1 MHLKNKKIWN
11 NGIYIGSNNYPIFFR
26 LKVKYIL
33 GLWKEDYENRRNL
46 EKIVSLGP
54 IDKIKWNRGIHTL
67 HYHMNGVISYKRWN
81 Y

>member
-1 MHLKNKKIWN
+1 MIWN
-11 NGIYIGSNNYPIFFR
+11 NGIHIGSNNYPIFFR

-46 EKIVSLGP
+46 EKIVSLGL
-54 IDKIKWNRGIHTL
+54 IDKIKWYRGIYTL